1 MGFVLLVP
9 AMLNGQSGFSASR
22 TLSLENCIQAA
33 QSLSPEATIA
43 RKRLESV
50 YWSYKAFRA
59 GLLPQLQLDV
69 NGPGLVRS
77 ISQIT
82 QPDGTLVF
90 APQNQAFSSASL
102 SLSQQIVPTGGTIF
116 LQSGLNR
123 LDVFGGNG
131 YSQYQSRPVLIGL
144 QQPLF
149 RFNELRWGKK
159 IQPLRYQIA
168 EKSYLE
174 ELEDI
179 AITISGQFFDV
190 YLAQMTLENTRRNLA
205 VNDSIYMISK
215 GRFNVG
221 RIAENDLLQ
230 TELAFLNVQAQV
242 KQAETDLLKAETNLR
257 ISLGLP
263 DTTELQIL
271 PPPDLPWM
279 EVDPLFALAQASLN
293 RSDYVDYQVR
303 EAEANANLT
312 RTQRENRF
320 SANLSATFGLNQS
333 GNTVTEAYSQP
344 LEQQMATFGVG
355 VPILQWGRAHA
366 QIESAKVEQI
376 RVQEQIKLE
385 KRRLER
391 DIRFQVMD
399 FQQMQSQL
407 KLAAKAD
414 TIAQR
419 RYEVAKNRYLIGKID
434 ITNLQ
439 IAQTEQSS
447 ARQSYILALRQYW
460 LAYFQLRRSTL
471 YDFMRQERLSAPGL
485 EDQ

>member
-1 MGFVLLVP
+1 
-9 AMLNGQSGFSASR
+9 
-22 TLSLENCIQAA
+22 
-33 QSLSPEATIA
+33 
-43 RKRLESV
+43 
-50 YWSYKAFRA
+50 
-59 GLLPQLQLDV
+59 
-69 NGPGLVRS
+69 
-77 ISQIT
+77 
-82 QPDGTLVF
+82 
-90 APQNQAFSSASL
+90 
-102 SLSQQIVPTGGTIF
+102 
-116 LQSGLNR
+116 
-123 LDVFGGNG
+123 
-131 YSQYQSRPVLIGL
+131 
-144 QQPLF
+144 
-149 RFNELRWGKK
+149 
-159 IQPLRYQIA
+159 
-168 EKSYLE
+168 
-174 ELEDI
+174 
-179 AITISGQFFDV
+179 
-190 YLAQMTLENTRRNLA
+190 